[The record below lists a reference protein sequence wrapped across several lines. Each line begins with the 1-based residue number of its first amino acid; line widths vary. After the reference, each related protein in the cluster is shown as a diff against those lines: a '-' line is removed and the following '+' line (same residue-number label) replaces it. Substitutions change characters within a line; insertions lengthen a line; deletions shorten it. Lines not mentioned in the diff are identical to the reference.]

1 MFFYVQQNGILYK
14 GTNIV
19 ANKDKTEKIE
29 GTVVDAMP
37 NTMFK
42 VDMDDDRQVLATL
55 KGVLR
60 RRYVRIFPG
69 DRVLVE
75 MTQYDDKRGRII
87 RKFKKK
93 NRSEDES

>member
-1 MFFYVQQNGILYK
+1 M
-14 GTNIV
+14 
-19 ANKDKTEKIE
+19 ANKDKTEKFE

-42 VDMDDDRQVLATL
+42 VDLDDDRQVLATL
-55 KGVLR
+55 KGILR

-75 MTQYDDKRGRII
+75 MTPYDDKRGRIV

-93 NRSEDES
+93 NRSENES

>member
-1 MFFYVQQNGILYK
+1 MAKKND
-14 GTNIV
+14 T
-19 ANKDKTEKIE
+19 DKIE
-29 GTVVDAMP
+29 GTVLDSMP

-42 VDMDDDRQVLATL
+42 VNLDDDREVLATL

-75 MTQYDDKRGRII
+75 MTKYDDKRGRII

-93 NRSEDES
+93 RRGQNES